1 MFNFAKAKQQA
12 RSHLHSIL
20 AVPAVYTRMSDSKEF
35 PLTARLH
42 RKIETIG
49 GDEGFGQ
56 MIAEEDRVV
65 FLAVDLEAIGP
76 VTGDTVF
83 FADEKVTA
91 MIETVEPAQLPSQTC
106 NVSLE

>member
-1 MFNFAKAKQQA
+1 MFNFAKTKQQA
-12 RSHLHSIL
+12 RSHLHGIL
-20 AVPAVYTRMSDSKEF
+20 AVPVVYTRESDAKEF
-35 PLTARLH
+35 NLTARLH
-42 RKIETIG
+42 RKTEMIG

-76 VTGDTVF
+76 ATGDRVF

-91 MIETVEPAQLPSQTC
+91 VIETVEPAQLPTQTC
-106 NVSLE
+106 NVSLA